1 VRIGRLWQ
9 ADRLGCLRKAGSW
22 RLGQR
27 LWKTDLW
34 VGDVRLGSLRKAH
47 VRLNLRRDDLRQG
60 LRRGDMWQRGD
71 LQQRLRLRKADL
83 RQRRDLR
90 RRGDLRRR
98 DNVRHGVRRD
108 LRETHVRIVVR
119 RAGLRD
125 AALAAIG

>member
-1 VRIGRLWQ
+1 MKRVSSE
-9 ADRLGCLRKAGSW
+9 AGSSSQRPHAECCQRQDW
-22 RLGQR
+22 RSRCQPPCQQLV
-27 LWKTDLW
+27 LPTL
-34 VGDVRLGSLRKAH
+34 
-47 VRLNLRRDDLRQG
+47 
-60 LRRGDMWQRGD
+60 